1 MYGWLITAA
10 LQAAAPTP
18 APSPTCTCARQ
29 CDAMWVEAATS
40 LERYTG
46 TRLEVISSFRLESHL
61 PRMEGLYGSVERR
74 PIENGRDEINVAFM
88 ALPDTQ
94 ELQMR
99 AERSVQAF
107 NESVTAAGKRIQCP
121 ASSAK

>member
-1 MYGWLITAA
+1 MYGLLLTAA
-10 LQAAAPTP
+10 LQAAAPSPTP
-18 APSPTCTCARQ
+18 SASPTCSCARQ
-29 CDAMWVEAATS
+29 CDAMWVEAAS
-40 LERYTG
+40 GLERFTG

-94 ELQMR
+94 ELQLL
-99 AERSVQAF
+99 AERSAQAF
-107 NESVTAAGKRIQCP
+107 NERVTAAGKRIQCP
-121 ASSAK
+121 AGK